1 MDLDDLHIFLTVVRE
16 GGITRAAEKLHRVQS
31 NVTTRIRQ
39 LEENLGVALFLREG
53 KRLIPSPAGRVLE
66 DYARRL
72 LELAAEARSAVAD
85 RVPRGRLRVG
95 AMESTAAARLAPV
108 LAEFHE
114 AYDGVQLELRTGATS
129 RLVAEVIDGTLDCAL
144 VAGPVVDPRLE
155 NTAVFEEELVA
166 VAAADHPPV
175 SRAADLQIRT
185 LLTFEPGC
193 AYRQRLE
200 SWLASEGLVPE
211 RFIELSSYHAMIGCA
226 ACGMGVAMVPRSLLA
241 CLPAAANVSVHALP
255 PLQAR
260 AVTVLIRRAG
270 VPAPAVTAFRD
281 FLPSLNK
288 TSELTDKK
296 EEVAPMVA

>member
-144 VAGPVVDPRLE
+144 VAWPPPGLDEEAPVQRTPVWTESLLLALP
-155 NTAVFEEELVA
+155 AS
-166 VAAADHPPV
+166 HPPV
-175 SRAADLQIRT
+175 ETPADLRVHT
-185 LLTFEPGC
+185 LAAFAHGC
-193 AYRQRLE
+193 TYRRIGEDWMRQATGQAPQVLE
-200 SWLASEGLVPE
+200 LASYPAILACVAGGRCAGVVPE
-211 RFIELSSYHAMIGCA
+211 AVVDLLHTPPALRWVPLGPCDTVLVHRTGYATPALA
-226 ACGMGVAMVPRSLLA
+226 A
-241 CLPAAANVSVHALP
+241 
-255 PLQAR
+255 LQA
-260 AVTVLIRRAG
+260 ALHGAQDTPSVL
-270 VPAPAVTAFRD
+270 APNS
-281 FLPSLNK
+281 SLR
-288 TSELTDKK
+288 S
-296 EEVAPMVA
+296 